1 MAGLGK
7 PERTSQGFLRIPA
20 FLTRTGVLEYRRADG
35 TTVRECRLPEEVFKT
50 RSLATLSAA
59 PVTDL
64 HPTQM
69 ITPTNVR
76 ELSIGHVSDDVRPE
90 GELVSA
96 AVTVQDAGAIE
107 AVERGD
113 RRELSCGYQCRID
126 ETPGT
131 YRGQQYDVVQRD
143 IVYNH
148 VALGPRNWGR
158 AGRDVALR
166 VDAADGGI
174 EDDVFRLDAADALSV
189 ATIAAPEGDLDMD
202 MVTVRIDGV
211 DSPAP
216 KQTAQLFEKAITTRD
231 DALVEAVGER
241 DAEKG
246 RADGLAA
253 ELAKEKALRLAAE
266 DPKRLDAAV
275 NARTALVDQAKL
287 VLPADHKFDGLS
299 ARQIHEAA
307 LKVDKAELDGQSDEY
322 VAARFV
328 QLMSSIAKG
337 STRNDALDRAR
348 RMTTPAAKPT
358 QPAVRID
365 AQPYVPAWRRPLSVS
380 RTR

>member
-1 MAGLGK
+1 M
-7 PERTSQGFLRIPA
+7 
-20 FLTRTGVLEYRRADG
+20 
-35 TTVRECRLPEEVFKT
+35 RECRLPEEVFKT

-166 VDAADGGI
+166 VDAADGGSD
-174 EDDVFRLDAADALSV
+174 DDVFRLDAADALSV

-231 DALVEAVGER
+231 DALVEAIGER

-246 RADGLAA
+246 RADGLASEVVQLKA
-253 ELAKEKALRLAAE
+253 KLAAAE

-275 NARTALVDQAKL
+275 SERSALVEQAKR

-299 ARQIHEAA
+299 ARQIHEAV
-307 LKVDKAELDGQSDEY
+307 LKKLDAKVELIGKSDEY
-322 VAARFV
+322 VGARFD
-328 QLMSSIAKG
+328 QLMSSVDPSTA

-348 RMTTPAAKPT
+348 RATTHTHVASLPAART
-358 QPAVRID
+358 D
-365 AQPYVPAWRRPLSVS
+365 AKPYVPAWRRPLSVS
-380 RTR
+380 RSH

>member
-35 TTVRECRLPEEVFKT
+35 SVVRECRLPAEVFHT

-69 ITPTNVR
+69 VTPVNVR
-76 ELSIGHVSDDVRPE
+76 ELSIGHVSDDVHPD

-96 AVTVQDAGAIE
+96 SVTVQDAKAIE

-131 YRGQQYDVVQRD
+131 YRGQPYDVVQRD

-166 VDAADGGI
+166 VDAADGGS

-202 MVTVRIDGV
+202 MVNVRIDGV

-216 KQTAQLFEKAITTRD
+216 KQTAQLVEKAITSRD

-241 DAEKG
+241 DAERG
-246 RADGLAA
+246 RADALQAEVVQLKAKLA
-253 ELAKEKALRLAAE
+253 AAE

-275 NARTALVDQAKL
+275 NARSTLVEQAKR
-287 VLPADHKFDGLS
+287 VLPADYKFDGLS
-299 ARQIHEAA
+299 ARDIHEAV
-307 LKVDKAELDGQSDEY
+307 LKLDKSELEGQSDEY
-322 VAARFV
+322 VAARFD
-328 QLMSSIAKG
+328 QLMSGSTN

-348 RMTTPAAKPT
+348 RMTTAATPAQAAT
-358 QPAVRID
+358 RID
-365 AQPYVPAWRRPLSVS
+365 ARPYVPPWRRPLSVS
-380 RTR
+380 RSR